1 MKEVTCIVSRESWAL
16 TRGKKYPILE
26 EDEAERR
33 VRVCGDD
40 GCVRWSPMYCFDMTG
55 DSHNLQPYT
64 IWIEAEYWPPEQWTP
79 VDDNTSVNVTF
90 ADGSVRW
97 VADTISLSLQ
107 GLLAVRDDGLQF
119 PAEEI
124 P

>member
-1 MKEVTCIVSRESWAL
+1 MKEVTCIVSREWWAL

-55 DSHNLQPYT
+55 DSRSLQPYT
-64 IWIEAEYWPPEQWTP
+64 LWIEAEEKVGRMWLAALLVGGGTAGREQG
-79 VDDNTSVNVTF
+79 VLIRIRKGNLERKGELMVS
-90 ADGSVRW
+90 
-97 VADTISLSLQ
+97 
-107 GLLAVRDDGLQF
+107 
-119 PAEEI
+119 
-124 P
+124 